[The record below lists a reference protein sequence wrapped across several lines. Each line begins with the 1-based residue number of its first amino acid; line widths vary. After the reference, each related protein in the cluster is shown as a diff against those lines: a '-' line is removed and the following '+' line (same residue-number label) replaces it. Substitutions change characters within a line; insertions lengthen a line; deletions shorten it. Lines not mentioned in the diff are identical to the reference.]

1 MAGDTKESEIVKSLR
16 NVPGR
21 TLLLFGNK
29 GSGKHALCN
38 KLAGRQVF
46 NESDFIEKSH
56 ETTFLCIGQKGSED
70 EKISLINTP
79 DLDPNDKEGNTKVI
93 ANVLAKIKT
102 GYFYGMKEQ
111 CPQKIV
117 LFIRIASRIIKSW

>member
-29 GSGKHALCN
+29 GSGKLALCN

-46 NESDFIEKSH
+46 NESDFIERSH
-56 ETTFLCIGQKGSED
+56 EITFLSIGQKGSED

-79 DLDPNDKEGNTKVI
+79 DKIFYRTQVDLDRSMCLEVS
-93 ANVLAKIKT
+93 
-102 GYFYGMKEQ
+102 E
-111 CPQKIV
+111 
-117 LFIRIASRIIKSW
+117 